1 MWSPL
6 TKSSTVTTFFQND
19 KIILLQNSQK
29 NTNRTYVTELYFGF
43 FFFFTLGKEK
53 QRIIEILENISA
65 EDKRN
70 ASNNEVCSDSSVPP
84 VKDSPLYHFPSRRPH
99 DVQKKL
105 IKNCVLNLRTGA
117 LHLVHQ
123 SKKAVSSKQR
133 KLQSTQGQ
141 GAPRETLGPCAV
153 P

>member
-29 NTNRTYVTELYFGF
+29 NTNRTYVTELYFG

-84 VKDSPLYHFPSRRPH
+84 VKDSPLYHFPSRRPQ

>member
-43 FFFFTLGKEK
+43 FFFTLGKEK

-84 VKDSPLYHFPSRRPH
+84 VKVSPLYHFPSRRPQ